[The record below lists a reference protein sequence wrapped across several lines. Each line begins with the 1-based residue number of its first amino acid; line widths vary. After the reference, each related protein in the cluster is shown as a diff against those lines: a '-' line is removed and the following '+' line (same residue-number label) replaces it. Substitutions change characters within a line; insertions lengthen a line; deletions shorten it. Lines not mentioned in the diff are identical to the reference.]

1 MVKRGLYGQT
11 VTVYHPVAV
20 KKRVDRFVLRDVF
33 CQLGSRE
40 VPDAAGAKHGAAM
53 LLVVPER
60 TRGAASA
67 GGGEAAAG
75 AKADAADQI
84 AGGAAEASGDLREMR
99 YGVDYKLAAG
109 DRVLLGEGADIAWA
123 DWGGFVPA
131 EVDGLGVITYVLPL
145 YLRGGLHHVE
155 AGAWWSAG
163 GAGAGRLAR

>member
-67 GGGEAAAG
+67 GGGEAAVGAKVDAAGQAAG
-75 AKADAADQI
+75 A
-84 AGGAAEASGDLREMR
+84 AAEASGDLREMR

-109 DRVLLGEGADIAWA
+109 DRVLLGEGAEVAWA

>member
-75 AKADAADQI
+75 AKADAADQ
-84 AGGAAEASGDLREMR
+84 AAGAAAEVSGDLREMR

-109 DRVLLGEGADIAWA
+109 DRVLLGEGAEVTWDE
-123 DWGGFVPA
+123 WGRFVPA

>member
-20 KKRVDRFVLRDVF
+20 KKRVDRFVLYDVF

-75 AKADAADQI
+75 AKADAADQA
-84 AGGAAEASGDLREMR
+84 AGAAAEASGDLREMR

>member
-11 VTVYHPVAV
+11 VTVYHPIAV

-75 AKADAADQI
+75 AKVDAADQA
-84 AGGAAEASGDLREMR
+84 AGVAAEASDDLREMR

-109 DRVLLGEGADIAWA
+109 DRVLLGEGAEVAWA

-131 EVDGLGVITYVLPL
+131 EVDGLSVITYVLPL